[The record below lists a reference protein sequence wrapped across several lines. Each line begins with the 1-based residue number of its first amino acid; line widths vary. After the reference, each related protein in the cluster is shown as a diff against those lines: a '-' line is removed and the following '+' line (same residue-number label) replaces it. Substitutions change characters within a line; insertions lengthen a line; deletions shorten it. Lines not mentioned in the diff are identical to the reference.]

1 MAIRGAGRGG
11 KASPYIARSWDRSAR
26 GESLHCSDWGQR
38 SGWLADDLHRSA
50 SSIGGVGR
58 RCDADDEARDRLEAK
73 VLGSEVRSEQRC
85 VASLR

>member
-1 MAIRGAGRGG
+1 MQEVKAYTAAIGV
-11 KASPYIARSWDRSAR
+11 KDR
-26 GESLHCSDWGQR
+26 
-38 SGWLADDLHRSA
+38 GWLADDLHRSA